1 MTSDVRYAL
10 RRLRNAPTF
19 AAVTIAT
26 LSLGIGAT
34 TAMFSIV
41 NSVVLRPLPVAGADR
56 LVRIYETNPNSDS
69 WTTSEPN
76 YLDFRDR
83 ARSYSTTAAIRG
95 RGASLLGRGDPVSL
109 SGLAATASYF
119 VLFGERPLAGSPYGI
134 EQDQVGGDTHV
145 VVLSEGVWRRLFGA
159 DPRVVGMSI
168 DLDGVPHRV
177 SGVMPAGYG
186 YLPSDFWV
194 PLAPDPSAN
203 RGNHLLFSF
212 GRLKPGV
219 SVAQANAE
227 AVSIA
232 AELSRQFPKSN
243 GQWGARVESLADSI
257 VGPDLR
263 HQLYLLLGAVGFLL
277 LLACA
282 NVANLQLGQAVARER
297 EMSVRAALGAGGGR
311 LVRQLLTESVVFSV
325 LGAVGGIA
333 IAWAAIPIIRSSA
346 QITVPRLEEVT
357 MDVRVLVFAL
367 AVAVV
372 TGLLFGLAPALHV
385 ARSDLQTGLRKSSR
399 AVAGTGRKLQQSLIA
414 AEVALAVVL
423 LVGAGLLARSFV
435 QLQRVP
441 TGFRLDGLLQMTVTA
456 PNDMPRDQRGTYF
469 HQIEAAL
476 AAVPGVASVGASSV
490 APFSGG
496 NTTTQFL
503 AEGHEPAPNEY
514 FAADWRSV
522 TPGVFKSLGI
532 DLLRGRTFDDSDTQG
547 HPNVVV
553 IGETMAKRLW
563 PGQSPIGRHVMGA
576 QSARTAAD
584 QFEVIGVVR
593 DVLDQSLAANPAP
606 AVYFT
611 EYQKPWVQLTYFVRP
626 QGGGVRTAGGAAFLD
641 AIRRAIREAAP
652 TTPVPDIT
660 PLATNVNVA
669 LAPQRFTTGL
679 LTGFA
684 AVALLLAS
692 VGIFGVISFS
702 VTQRTSEIGVR
713 LAFGASP
720 GRVTFMVMRDA
731 AAIVSLGA
739 ALGCAVAALLGHLIT
754 SLLFATKPIDAA
766 TYGSV
771 LATLLIV
778 SGIASYL
785 PARRAART
793 DPAVALREM

>member
-19 AAVTIAT
+19 AIVTIAT

-34 TAMFSIV
+34 TAMFSVV
-41 NSVVLRPLPVAGADR
+41 NSVVLRPIPVAGADR
-56 LVRIYETNPNSDS
+56 LVRIYETNPTSDS

-83 ARSYSTTAAIRG
+83 ARSYTTVAAIRG
-95 RGASLLGRGDPVSL
+95 RAASLLGRGDPVSL
-109 SGLAATASYF
+109 TGLAATASYF
-119 VLFGERPLAGSPYGI
+119 TLFGERPVAGAAYGL

-145 VVLSEGVWRRLFGA
+145 VVLSESVWRRLFGA

-203 RGNHLLFSF
+203 RGNHLLLSF
-212 GRLKPGV
+212 GRLKPGAT
-219 SVAQANAE
+219 VAQANAE

-232 AELSRQFPKSN
+232 AELSRLYPKSN

-257 VGPDLR
+257 VGPPLR
-263 HQLYLLLGAVGFLL
+263 KQLFLLLGAVGFLL

-297 EMSVRAALGAGGGR
+297 EMSVRAALGAGGAR
-311 LVRQLLTESVVFSV
+311 LMSQLLTESVVFSL
-325 LGAVGGIA
+325 LGAVGGVA
-333 IAWAAIPIIRSSA
+333 LAWAAIPIIRRSA
-346 QITVPRLEEVT
+346 QITVPRLDEVT
-357 MDVRVLVFAL
+357 MDVRVLLFAL

-372 TGLLFGLAPALHV
+372 TGILFGLAPALHV
-385 ARSDLQTGLRKSSR
+385 VRSDLQAGLRKASR

-441 TGFRLDGLLQMTVTA
+441 TGFRMDSLLQMTITA
-456 PNDMPRDQRGTYF
+456 PNDMPREQRGAYF

-476 AAVPGVASVGASSV
+476 AAVPGVQSVGASSV

-503 AEGHEPAPNEY
+503 AEGHDPSANEY

-522 TPGVFKSLGI
+522 TPGLFKALGV
-532 DLLRGRTFDDSDTQG
+532 DLLIGRTFEESDAQG

-553 IGETMAKRLW
+553 IGETMARRLW
-563 PGQSPIGRHVMGA
+563 PGQNPIGKHIMGA

-593 DVLDQSLAANPAP
+593 DVLDQSLAANPAA

-611 EYQKPWVQLTYFVRP
+611 ESQKPWIQLTYFVRP
-626 QGGGVRTAGGAAFLD
+626 SGASGPAAGFVD
-641 AIRRAIREAAP
+641 ALRRAIREAAP
-652 TTPVPDIT
+652 GTPVPDIT
-660 PLATNVNVA
+660 PLATNVDVA

-684 AVALLLAS
+684 AIALLLAS

-720 GRVTFMVMRDA
+720 GGVTMMVMRDA
-731 AAIVSLGA
+731 AAIVAMGA
-739 ALGCAVAALLGHLIT
+739 ALGCALAALLGHLVT
-754 SLLFATKPIDAA
+754 SLLFATTPLDVT
-766 TYGSV
+766 TYTGV
-771 LATLLIV
+771 LATLLV
-778 SGIASYL
+778 VAGFASYL

-793 DPAVALREM
+793 DPAVALREP